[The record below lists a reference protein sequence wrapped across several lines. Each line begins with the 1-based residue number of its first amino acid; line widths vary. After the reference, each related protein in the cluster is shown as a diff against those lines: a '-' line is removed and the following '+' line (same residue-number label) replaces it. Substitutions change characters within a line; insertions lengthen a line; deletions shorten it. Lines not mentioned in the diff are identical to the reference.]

1 MPADQTGACVPG
13 WELCGQ
19 GKAALCFDLQ
29 TSASNCGTCGKQ
41 CPLGIPCESGMCRL
55 YRCRGNVTMKV
66 LTTQSRGG
74 VLSEMALG
82 DLDGDGFLDLISGS
96 DVQHFMEFSG
106 AAGASSFLG
115 KGDGTFVTK
124 ASFPVAYS
132 TGASGVYS
140 AVADLNHDGVLDLVA
155 TSPAQDSVSVRQG
168 VGDGSFLQATD
179 YAMGAGASG
188 ILIADFNA
196 DGNPDIASATPQAG
210 AVSLRFGV
218 GDGTFGE
225 RIALPVVGIPR
236 LLAYVD
242 WNQDGTLDLLATDD
256 YLHILLGLG
265 GGAFAKAIDCGIS
278 LSHFSKG
285 GDAPPPVVADFD
297 QDGRLDLAV
306 GNGVLFGMNGCG
318 FASRFDYPDWWPL
331 VTGDFNG
338 DGLPDLVTGSEEG
351 LVLLTANGTT
361 SLAGP
366 AKLANGDGQ
375 VDAVSALAG
384 DLNGDGR
391 LDLVVTSPGSV
402 RVLLNTCP

>member
-1 MPADQTGACVPG
+1 
-13 WELCGQ
+13 
-19 GKAALCFDLQ
+19 
-29 TSASNCGTCGKQ
+29 
-41 CPLGIPCESGMCRL
+41 
-55 YRCRGNVTMKV
+55 MKV

-74 VLSEMALG
+74 VLSELALG
-82 DLDGDGFLDLISGS
+82 DLDGDGFLDLVSGS

-124 ASFPVAYS
+124 ASFPVAYA
-132 TGASGVYS
+132 TGVSMWGVYS
-140 AVADLNHDGVLDLVA
+140 AIADLNQDGVLDLVA
-155 TSPAQDSVSVRQG
+155 TSPAQDSVSVRLG
-168 VGDGSFLQATD
+168 VGDGSFRSATD
-179 YAMGAGASG
+179 YDMGGGASG
-188 ILIADFNA
+188 LLIADFNA
-196 DGNPDIASATPQAG
+196 DGKPDIASAAAQAG
-210 AVSLRFGV
+210 AVSLRFGM

-225 RIALPVVGIPR
+225 RIALPVVGNPR

-265 GGAFAKAIDCGIS
+265 NGAFAQTIDCGIS

-285 GDAPPPVVADFD
+285 GSAPPPVVADFD
-297 QDGRLDLAV
+297 QDGRLDPAV

-318 FASRFDYPDWWPL
+318 FTSRYDYPDWWPL

-338 DGLPDLVTGSEEG
+338 DGLPDLVTDSEQG

-361 SLAGP
+361 SFAGP

-375 VDAVSALAG
+375 VDARSAIAG